1 MPFLSRR
8 FAVTTGEP
16 DVGGYDVYMTRSP
29 SGATICLGN
38 TFAGVKAAGNTTL
51 PTSSASGTTSSTG
64 VVSAKSAATG
74 RRLAQV
80 VVKQGEDVLD
90 SFRRG
95 SQRGACANN
104 AAYGWRMASMPQQVD
119 VARYRAMVA
128 GHDIV
133 DILAE
138 AARLLN
144 T

>member
-1 MPFLSRR
+1 M
-8 FAVTTGEP
+8 TGEP

-29 SGATICLGN
+29 SGATIGLGN
-38 TFAGVKAAGNTTL
+38 PSAGVQAAVNTTL
-51 PTSSASGTTSSTG
+51 STPSASGSSTG

-95 SQRGACANN
+95 SQRGACANS
-104 AAYGWRMASMPQQVD
+104 AAYGWRMASVPQQVD